1 MEGRMNSEQILKN
14 FLDADMRLK
23 AFPAKRKMKIHAL
36 LYLAQKFEAGKTYSE
51 KEVNEILLLWHTF
64 SDPATLRREM
74 YDYRFFDRSRD
85 GREYRLCEHQPTL
98 LSLGL
103 SENE

>member
-1 MEGRMNSEQILKN
+1 MNLTIILKN
-14 FLDADMRLK
+14 FLDENLRLR
-23 AFPAKRKMKIHAL
+23 AFPAKRKMKIYAL

-85 GREYRLCEHQPTL
+85 GREYRLCVHQPTL